1 MKCGGSDGGHNGI
14 KSIDRHIANNYYR
27 IRIGIG
33 KPDNFIQ
40 VKDYVL
46 KKFTTYERNKVN
58 KKTDILIKNISYLL
72 KYDINNFLNIISRD

>member
-1 MKCGGSDGGHNGI
+1 MSVARVKVKCGGSDGGHNGI
-14 KSIDRHIANNYYR
+14 KSIDMHIANDYYR

-46 KKFTTYERNKVN
+46 KKFTPMKE
-58 KKTDILIKNISYLL
+58 IK
-72 KYDINNFLNIISRD
+72 